1 MQSSDVIAAIK
12 ARKSVRTYKDQVLLQ
27 TDREAVLSIME
38 KAANPFGED
47 VRLHILDKEIHK
59 KGEKIGAYGVV
70 RGAHTFLGV
79 SAPFT
84 PLSGLAMGYQFESVI
99 LGLTAIGLGT
109 VWLGG
114 TFKRAQF
121 ARAMGVDENAW
132 LAAISPVGYEAA
144 RKASAEKIMRRVIQ
158 ADERELWR
166 DIFTEDGFQVQLT
179 QEAAGAY
186 ALPLEMLRWAPSAA
200 NAQPWR
206 VVKKDNVFYFYETH
220 KASLSDAEK
229 CMKQMDLGIA
239 IAHFHLTSV
248 QLGLK
253 GHFEQ
258 RPLRDVHI
266 PEDTFYHMSWVCE

>member
-1 MQSSDVIAAIK
+1 MQSNDIIATIK
-12 ARKSVRTYKDQVLLQ
+12 ARKSVRTYNDKPLIEADRAALL
-27 TDREAVLSIME
+27 LMM
-38 KAANPFGED
+38 KAAGNPFGET
-47 VRLHILDKEIHK
+47 VHVHIADKS
-59 KGEKIGAYGVV
+59 KGEKLGVSGIV
-70 RGAHTFLGV
+70 RGAQTFLGV
-79 SAPFT
+79 SAPLT
-84 PLSGLAMGYQFESVI
+84 PLSPLAMGYQFESLL
-99 LGLTAIGLGT
+99 LGATAIGLGT

-114 TFKRAQF
+114 SFKHPPF
-121 ARAMGVDENAW
+121 ARVMGVGADEW

-144 RKASAEKIMRRVIQ
+144 RKGSAEKIMRSVMK

-179 QEAAGAY
+179 EESAGEY
-186 ALPLEMLRWAPSAA
+186 AVPLEMLRWAPSAA
-200 NAQPWR
+200 NGQPWR

-229 CMKQMDLGIA
+229 RLKQMDLGIA
-239 IAHFHLTSV
+239 LAHFHLTAQ

-258 RPLRDVHI
+258 CALKDVHI

>member
-1 MQSSDVIAAIK
+1 MQSNDIIATIK
-12 ARKSVRTYKDQVLLQ
+12 ARKSVRTYNDKPLIEADRAALL
-27 TDREAVLSIME
+27 LMM
-38 KAANPFGED
+38 KAAGNPFGET
-47 VRLHILDKEIHK
+47 VHVHIADKS
-59 KGEKIGAYGVV
+59 KGEKLGVSGIV
-70 RGAHTFLGV
+70 RGAQTFLGV
-79 SAPFT
+79 SAPLT
-84 PLSGLAMGYQFESVI
+84 PLSPLAMGYQFESLL
-99 LGLTAIGLGT
+99 LGATAIGLGT

-114 TFKRAQF
+114 SFKRPSF
-121 ARAMGVDENAW
+121 ARAMGVGADEW

-144 RKASAEKIMRRVIQ
+144 RKGSAEKIMRSVMK

-179 QEAAGAY
+179 EESAGEY
-186 ALPLEMLRWAPSAA
+186 AVPLEMLRWAPSAA
-200 NAQPWR
+200 NGQPWR

-229 CMKQMDLGIA
+229 RLKQMDLGIA
-239 IAHFHLTSV
+239 LAHFHLTAQ

-258 RPLRDVHI
+258 CALKDVHI